1 MTVRSKIEE
10 RKMSQQGHEIS
21 CRTSKM
27 DHTLEELEDKGIE
40 FLHMDSVDLKKQ
52 ESKKEEGEANI
63 EDLDLVSNG
72 SDVMPLPEK
81 PIGSLVNK

>member
-27 DHTLEELEDKGIE
+27 DHTLEELDDKGIE
-40 FLHMDSVDLKKQ
+40 FLHMDSVDLARV
-52 ESKKEEGEANI
+52 KERRRRGEH
-63 EDLDLVSNG
+63 
-72 SDVMPLPEK
+72 
-81 PIGSLVNK
+81 